1 MNDKE
6 MLKRDLDLFESIN
19 QGHEEHL
26 KGSESLPSINP
37 LTKAIDVAYVRF
49 SVPDLN
55 LYEDWIHDFGLKI
68 IYKDKNVIYS
78 RGLGG
83 DGFCHVVHRG
93 SAKFL
98 GFALQL
104 ENENDLNNLYENN
117 NKAGRPL
124 LILDSKK
131 PRILNEL
138 FNK

>member
-1 MNDKE
+1 M
-6 MLKRDLDLFESIN
+6 FESIN

-26 KGSESLPSINP
+26 KGSESLPSIKS
-37 LTKAIDVAYVRF
+37 LTKAKDVAYVRF

-83 DGFCHVVHRG
+83 DGFCHVVHKG
-93 SAKFL
+93 PAKFL

-104 ENENDLNNLYENN
+104 ENENDLNILYKNISVALSHMLYQE
-117 NKAGRPL
+117 
-124 LILDSKK
+124 
-131 PRILNEL
+131 
-138 FNK
+138 

>member
-37 LTKAIDVAYVRF
+37 LTKAKDVAYVRF

-83 DGFCHVVHRG
+83 DGFCHVVHKG
-93 SAKFL
+93 PAKFL
-98 GFALQL
+98 GFAHPKTGK
-104 ENENDLNNLYENN
+104 EIHFEAE
-117 NKAGRPL
+117 RPL
-124 LILDSKK
+124 DFDRLLKSLVKAS
-131 PRILNEL
+131 L
-138 FNK
+138 

>member
-83 DGFCHVVHRG
+83 DGFCHVVHKG
-93 SAKFL
+93 LS
-98 GFALQL
+98 
-104 ENENDLNNLYENN
+104 
-117 NKAGRPL
+117 
-124 LILDSKK
+124 LIH
-131 PRILNEL
+131 I
-138 FNK
+138 